1 MEAFQPS
8 YQKTMLEGELNT
20 DLIYKVQNDLRGYR
34 GYFDENI
41 NFFVKE
47 YFGKSNM
54 GRMTAILRPVA
65 DRYNKLTDDER
76 YKFRRLC
83 RNLIKWYGY
92 IAQVVRMFDK
102 DLHREYIFLS
112 YLIKLLPRDKT
123 QMIYLEGK
131 LQLEY
136 YKLQKTFEGAITLT

>member
-1 MEAFQPS
+1 M
-8 YQKTMLEGELNT
+8 
-20 DLIYKVQNDLRGYR
+20 RGYR

-41 NFFVKE
+41 NFFAKE

-76 YKFRRLC
+76 YNFRRLC